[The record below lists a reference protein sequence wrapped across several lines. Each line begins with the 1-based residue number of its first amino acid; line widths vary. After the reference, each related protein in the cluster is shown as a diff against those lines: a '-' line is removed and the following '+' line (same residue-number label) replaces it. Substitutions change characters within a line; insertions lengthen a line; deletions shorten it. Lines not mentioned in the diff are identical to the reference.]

1 MKKTLRLMGL
11 CTLAVL
17 ALAGCKKNEQTG
29 TKTFKATISQLN
41 SDAKTEI
48 GTGNW
53 LVWSD
58 NDQIKV
64 YNADK
69 TETATFNIETG
80 VGTKEATFSGTLPES
95 NTYYAFYPT
104 TGVELTP
111 EYVTEFTLSGTQT
124 FVEGN
129 FASNLYPMYAISTD
143 GNFSFYSPCGV
154 LGIPMKGTATIGS
167 ILLTD
172 SLGMDL
178 AGTFEMA
185 GADVNFQDTHSGVG
199 ITLSFGEGLTL
210 NETTAT
216 LVYFVVPAGA
226 LSNGFK
232 ADVKG
237 TDGNRIVLLE
247 TSTPNPVT
255 AETIHLMPEVTGVND
270 LVPTYTVSTDTA
282 TLVSPS
288 PISFTIN
295 GSYSVT
301 YSKDVTEVGF
311 YYGPGAD
318 LTTKVQATVGTS
330 FSYTLDNLTK
340 NTVYSYQAYIK
351 QGEVE
356 IQGAIKTFRT
366 PDPRFTVNVAS
377 NLQVYLASGNL
388 QYQASSNTWRF
399 AEHAWDFVG
408 GTASYVSYGNVYE
421 GGVKCKNNSI
431 SNTYS
436 GWIDLYG
443 WGTKNNPTETNNND
457 DPDEGTTYYDVYS
470 TTFSD
475 WGDNIEPTMQWRT
488 LTGPEWACMLGK
500 QTDSRTTYGYFDGV
514 ERVNSIY
521 AFATVEGVVGV
532 VVFPDVYYH
541 PAGVTVPQYFGDV
554 SDASQYTVYTE
565 AEWNQMEANGAAF
578 LPQRTG
584 YRSGTSFICQVNNGY
599 YWTATYQGSY
609 KARRMTITSTQ
620 INASHQAD
628 LYFGYAV
635 RLARNAE

>member
-1 MKKTLRLMGL
+1 MKKTLRMMGL
-11 CTLAVL
+11 CALAAL
-17 ALAGCKKNEQTG
+17 ALAGCKKNVSEP
-29 TKTFKATISQLN
+29 KTFKATISQLN

-247 TSTPNPVT
+247 TSTPNPVA
-255 AETIHLMPEVTGVND
+255 AETIHLMPEVTGVNGSTPGPT
-270 LVPTYTVSTDTA
+270 VPA
-282 TLVSPS
+282 
-288 PISFTIN
+288 
-295 GSYSVT
+295 
-301 YSKDVTEVGF
+301 
-311 YYGPGAD
+311 YGPFS
-318 LTTKVQATVGTS
+318 VSAT
-330 FSYTLDNLTK
+330 
-340 NTVYSYQAYIK
+340 Q
-351 QGEVE
+351 
-356 IQGAIKTFRT
+356 
-366 PDPRFTVNVAS
+366 
-377 NLQVYLASGNL
+377 QVYFSPGNL
-388 QYQASSNTWRF
+388 WATTNDLGSTWTWSF
-399 AEHAWDFVG
+399 AEHQYDKIGNATANSNITTTSGVVDANGSVDLFGWSTSSTYFGILNSSNPADFSGDFVDWATNAITNG
-408 GTASYVSYGNVYE
+408 G
-421 GGVKCKNNSI
+421 
-431 SNTYS
+431 
-436 GWIDLYG
+436 
-443 WGTKNNPTETNNND
+443 NP
-457 DPDEGTTYYDVYS
+457 S
-470 TTFSD
+470 T
-475 WGDNIEPTMQWRT
+475 PWRT
-488 LTGPEWACMLGK
+488 LSKDEWSFIFGSSP
-500 QTDSRTTYGYFDGV
+500 QRGSNR
-514 ERVNSIY
+514 Y
-521 AFATVEGVVGV
+521 AFANIHNIPGLII
-532 VVFPDVYYH
+532 FPDNFLDANIPGSLSINNVYISTSSF
-541 PAGVTVPQYFGDV
+541 PVLDDATWAGLEDLGC
-554 SDASQYTVYTE
+554 
-565 AEWNQMEANGAAF
+565 AF
-578 LPQRTG
+578 LPTVGQRYG
-584 YRSGTSFICQVNNGY
+584 SGAYNPDILIE
-599 YWTATYQGSY
+599 YWTSTPSGDD
-609 KARRMTITSTQ
+609 KAYRVYYSEFSQYIDG
-620 INASHQAD
+620 ASR
-628 LYFGYAV
+628 YFGYGV
-635 RLARNAE
+635 RLARNAN